1 MSVSF
6 NCGSS
11 SAFMDKTRVCQE
23 RHKHPSERNW
33 VVLQRRCNH
42 SAFNGYHYT
51 PSDYSTVRCNSCNA
65 VGRTKADYVAH
76 LKDA

>member
-11 SAFMDKTRVCQE
+11 SAFMDQTKTCQE
-23 RHKHPSERNW
+23 RSRPVRERNW
-33 VVLQRRCNH
+33 VVLQRLCNH

-51 PSDYSTVRCNSCNA
+51 PSDYSTVRCMTCNA
-65 VGRTKADYVAH
+65 VGRTKADYVA
-76 LKDA
+76 LLRDG